1 MKKAK
6 QTKWQK
12 IIELQEILEKQD
24 NYLAELDGVDHKD
37 FHSIS
42 QAPNIGINGWIFYY
56 KGVLVALWDDGNGY
70 YSYFTAVSRFTLIK
84 AQIISII
91 DTLRWKFKKGE

>member
-42 QAPNIGINGWIFYY
+42 
-56 KGVLVALWDDGNGY
+56 
-70 YSYFTAVSRFTLIK
+70 
-84 AQIISII
+84 
-91 DTLRWKFKKGE
+91 